1 MMKKSLIAFFAA
13 YLLSAQSADALPR
26 LGILGGRQKPDIT
39 VESFRWKS
47 GGAGRRAVFS
57 SVTLKNNG
65 ETDYS
70 AIVLKARFFSRD
82 ERPSGAVRGKL
93 DAVLKAGE
101 KRTFEN
107 VRLGIMS
114 LDMSSVSLEVTG
126 AVAVSDGKR
135 KHPLAVTGWDWRP
148 GGYGGGAG
156 TVSSVTV
163 SNPSQTPFGKV
174 EILIVQKKAGKKV
187 SSHSVKM
194 NKIADANTETVYEN
208 VSPGFVHPDTDGIEV
223 TVRSARPVSQK
234 QAVLMKGGL
243 RETNGPA
250 NPETQNAGES
260 AVPGYDIEV
269 RGFEWEGGVAGS
281 LGKIKSLVLKNRS
294 SIRYKEVHLAAEFLA
309 KDGRTVLT
317 SNRFKIKNPPA
328 PGNTKIFE
336 NLTVGILSVSPDK
349 NLVRIYVRGG
359 KPESPGK

>member
-1 MMKKSLIAFFAA
+1 MKKSVIAFFAA
-13 YLLSAQSADALPR
+13 CLLFAQSADALPR
-26 LGILGGRQKPDIT
+26 LGIFGAQRKPDIT
-39 VESFRWKS
+39 VESFKWKS
-47 GGAGRRAVFS
+47 GGTGRRAVFS

-82 ERPSGAVRGKL
+82 ARPSGAVRGKL

-101 KRTFEN
+101 ERTFEN
-107 VRLGIMS
+107 VRLGIMN
-114 LDMSSVSLEVTG
+114 LDMSSVSLEVAG
-126 AVAVSDGKR
+126 AVAVSDRKP

-174 EILIVQKKAGKKV
+174 EFLIVQKKAGEKI

-194 NKIADANTETVYEN
+194 NKIAEANTETVYEN
-208 VSPGFVHPDTDGIEV
+208 VNPGFVHPDTDGIEV

-243 RETNGPA
+243 PEKNGPES
-250 NPETQNAGES
+250 PEAGES

-328 PGNTKIFE
+328 PGNTRIFE
-336 NLTVGILSVSPDK
+336 NLTVGILSVSPDR
-349 NLVRIYVRGG
+349 NLVRVYVRGG
-359 KPESPGK
+359 KPERPEK